1 VTKGPSLYWRT
12 IGVITVV
19 MSLAAAALGAAA
31 WYYARLAADD
41 AYDRLLIGAALQIA
55 EGIYIH
61 EGVVGVDPPIA
72 TFETLALAP
81 NDRIFYKVTD
91 PGGRVL
97 TGYDDFEPAA
107 PGKLTKTEPFVIDG
121 EHLGL
126 GLRVAVVGR
135 YIADI
140 ASPGWAQVVLG
151 QTREA
156 RLELA
161 RDLTAKALIL
171 LLAMMALAFVGVLFA
186 VRYAL
191 APLARIELALRSRD
205 PKDLNP
211 LRVETPQ
218 EIEALVSSINHFMSR
233 LAGRTA
239 VMQRFIAD
247 ATHQIRTPLTALA
260 SQVEMLATA
269 DDRLHDQHLARVR
282 ERTSE
287 LGRLTNQLLNHAMVI
302 HRAEVVRLE
311 PLDLGALA
319 RQVLVNAIPLSLERD
334 VAVAFED
341 PPGPVYVAGDEVSL
355 REALSNLVHNAL
367 KYGAQTR
374 LEMRVC
380 AEGTCGVVCVIDDG
394 PGIPVSEWQRVTQ
407 PFHRQSGTGSGLGL
421 AIVSDVVRAHGGELE
436 FRERSHDGFA
446 VIIRLP
452 YARTSVSAP
461 GARP

>member
-1 VTKGPSLYWRT
+1 MTRGPSLYWRT
-12 IGVITVV
+12 IGVIAVV
-19 MSLAAAALGAAA
+19 MSLAAVALGAAA

-107 PGKLTKTEPFVIDG
+107 PGKLTKTEPIVIDG

-161 RDLTAKALIL
+161 RDLTAKALLL

-218 EIEALVSSINHFMSR
+218 EIEALASSINHFMS
-233 LAGRTA
+233 
-239 VMQRFIAD
+239 
-247 ATHQIRTPLTALA
+247 
-260 SQVEMLATA
+260 
-269 DDRLHDQHLARVR
+269 
-282 ERTSE
+282 
-287 LGRLTNQLLNHAMVI
+287 
-302 HRAEVVRLE
+302 E
-311 PLDLGALA
+311 P
-319 RQVLVNAIPLSLERD
+319 
-334 VAVAFED
+334 
-341 PPGPVYVAGDEVSL
+341 
-355 REALSNLVHNAL
+355 
-367 KYGAQTR
+367 
-374 LEMRVC
+374 
-380 AEGTCGVVCVIDDG
+380 
-394 PGIPVSEWQRVTQ
+394 
-407 PFHRQSGTGSGLGL
+407 
-421 AIVSDVVRAHGGELE
+421 
-436 FRERSHDGFA
+436 
-446 VIIRLP
+446 RLP
-452 YARTSVSAP
+452 
-461 GARP
+461 